1 MLGAVLLG
9 VVACTNLPT
18 LTPPPTPTSTPTPTR
33 TSITLELE
41 VKSNPREA
49 ADIVLNPKPIPGGRY
64 LLGRTV
70 TINVLPK
77 EGWQVDEWVGP
88 VYGIAGKTAKIN
100 MTSNQTV
107 IIRMVRFETALQ
119 SPVPVPPTPTPIPTL
134 PTSVPPTPTSEPAPA
149 PRPTPT
155 LRVRAAPAPTA
166 APGNTAVQPIQFQFL
181 SKWGS
186 QGSGDGQLNFPDGIA
201 VDEAGNVY
209 VADRDNHR
217 VQKFGADG
225 RFLLTWGSE
234 GGGDGQ
240 FNNPRAVSVDR
251 VRNVYVVDQATAG
264 TYGTGIRIQKFSSD
278 GRFLLSWGTSGD
290 GDGQFYNAEGIAV
303 DGAGNVYVTDWGRE
317 RVQKFTSNGGFLL
330 YLGTEGTGAGR
341 GTGDGQF
348 HNPKGISVDR
358 AGNVYVAETINH
370 RVQVFDSN
378 GRFLRKWGSEGSGD
392 GQFNRPTGI
401 AIDRAGNVYVADR
414 DNHRVQ
420 VFDSNG
426 RFQRKWGSEGSGN
439 GQFDRPRYVAVDG
452 AWNVY
457 VSDSGNHRVQVFAPV
472 RPSPS
477 TPVPI
482 STPSPASTPT
492 PGTFEELSSVEKSL
506 VGLWFRS
513 QAATETTNCR
523 TRFVPTGSVYEC
535 RSESKND
542 GIWFYLRF
550 NADRTGCSWEEPEAR
565 GRVRAKQSSF
575 SDWEIEPPEHPE
587 LKLFRV
593 EAVPRGFEYDQSI
606 RRVWPKDLSGLIYGP
621 SSTPKSCPE

>member
-1 MLGAVLLG
+1 MIFAMLTVKCMLGAVLLG

-18 LTPPPTPTSTPTPTR
+18 LTPTPTR

-119 SPVPVPPTPTPIPTL
+119 SPVPVPPTPTPIPSL

-378 GRFLRKWGSEGSGD
+378 GRF
-392 GQFNRPTGI
+392 
-401 AIDRAGNVYVADR
+401 
-414 DNHRVQ
+414 
-420 VFDSNG
+420 
-426 RFQRKWGSEGSGN
+426 QRKWGSEGSGN

>member
-1 MLGAVLLG
+1 MIFAMLTVKCMLGAVLLG

-49 ADIVLNPKPIPGGRY
+49 ADIVLNPKPIHGGRY

-234 GGGDGQ
+234 GG
-240 FNNPRAVSVDR
+240 
-251 VRNVYVVDQATAG
+251 
-264 TYGTGIRIQKFSSD
+264 
-278 GRFLLSWGTSGD
+278 

>member
-1 MLGAVLLG
+1 M
-9 VVACTNLPT
+9 
-18 LTPPPTPTSTPTPTR
+18 
-33 TSITLELE
+33 
-41 VKSNPREA
+41 
-49 ADIVLNPKPIPGGRY
+49 
-64 LLGRTV
+64 
-70 TINVLPK
+70 
-77 EGWQVDEWVGP
+77 
-88 VYGIAGKTAKIN
+88 
-100 MTSNQTV
+100 
-107 IIRMVRFETALQ
+107 
-119 SPVPVPPTPTPIPTL
+119 
-134 PTSVPPTPTSEPAPA
+134 
-149 PRPTPT
+149 
-155 LRVRAAPAPTA
+155 
-166 APGNTAVQPIQFQFL
+166 
-181 SKWGS
+181 
-186 QGSGDGQLNFPDGIA
+186 
-201 VDEAGNVY
+201 
-209 VADRDNHR
+209 
-217 VQKFGADG
+217 
-225 RFLLTWGSE
+225 
-234 GGGDGQ
+234 
-240 FNNPRAVSVDR
+240 
-251 VRNVYVVDQATAG
+251 
-264 TYGTGIRIQKFSSD
+264 
-278 GRFLLSWGTSGD
+278 
-290 GDGQFYNAEGIAV
+290 
-303 DGAGNVYVTDWGRE
+303 
-317 RVQKFTSNGGFLL
+317 QKFTSNGGFLL

-358 AGNVYVAETINH
+358 AGNVYVAETI
-370 RVQVFDSN
+370 
-378 GRFLRKWGSEGSGD
+378 
-392 GQFNRPTGI
+392 
-401 AIDRAGNVYVADR
+401 
-414 DNHRVQ
+414 NHRVQ

-587 LKLFRV
+587 LKLFSGKRFR
-593 EAVPRGFEYDQSI
+593 EASNMISPLGVSGPRICRG
-606 RRVWPKDLSGLIYGP
+606 
-621 SSTPKSCPE
+621 

>member
-1 MLGAVLLG
+1 MIFAMLTVKCMLGAVLLG

-77 EGWQVDEWVGP
+77 EGCLVDEWVGP
-88 VYGIAGKTAKIN
+88 VYGIAGKTAEIN

-119 SPVPVPPTPTPIPTL
+119 SPVPVPPTPTLIPTL

-166 APGNTAVQPIQFQFL
+166 APGNTAVQPIQIQFL

-234 GGGDGQ
+234 GG
-240 FNNPRAVSVDR
+240 
-251 VRNVYVVDQATAG
+251 
-264 TYGTGIRIQKFSSD
+264 
-278 GRFLLSWGTSGD
+278 

-378 GRFLRKWGSEGSGD
+378 GRFLRKWGSEGSGG

-401 AIDRAGNVYVADR
+401 AIDRAGNV
-414 DNHRVQ
+414 
-420 VFDSNG
+420 
-426 RFQRKWGSEGSGN
+426 
-439 GQFDRPRYVAVDG
+439 
-452 AWNVY
+452 
-457 VSDSGNHRVQVFAPV
+457 
-472 RPSPS
+472 
-477 TPVPI
+477 
-482 STPSPASTPT
+482 
-492 PGTFEELSSVEKSL
+492 
-506 VGLWFRS
+506 
-513 QAATETTNCR
+513 
-523 TRFVPTGSVYEC
+523 
-535 RSESKND
+535 
-542 GIWFYLRF
+542 
-550 NADRTGCSWEEPEAR
+550 
-565 GRVRAKQSSF
+565 
-575 SDWEIEPPEHPE
+575 
-587 LKLFRV
+587 
-593 EAVPRGFEYDQSI
+593 
-606 RRVWPKDLSGLIYGP
+606 
-621 SSTPKSCPE
+621 

>member
-1 MLGAVLLG
+1 MIFAMLTVKCMLGAVLLG

-18 LTPPPTPTSTPTPTR
+18 LTPLPTPTSTPTPTR

-107 IIRMVRFETALQ
+107 IIRTVLFETALQ
-119 SPVPVPPTPTPIPTL
+119 SPVPVPPTPTLIPTL

-240 FNNPRAVSVDR
+240 F
-251 VRNVYVVDQATAG
+251 
-264 TYGTGIRIQKFSSD
+264 
-278 GRFLLSWGTSGD
+278 
-290 GDGQFYNAEGIAV
+290 YNAEGIAV

-378 GRFLRKWGSEGSGD
+378 GRF
-392 GQFNRPTGI
+392 
-401 AIDRAGNVYVADR
+401 
-414 DNHRVQ
+414 
-420 VFDSNG
+420 
-426 RFQRKWGSEGSGN
+426 QRKWGSEGSGN

-457 VSDSGNHRVQVFAPV
+457 VSESGNHRVQVFAPV

>member
-1 MLGAVLLG
+1 MIFAMLTVKCMLGAVLLG

-18 LTPPPTPTSTPTPTR
+18 LTPPPTPTPTR

-64 LLGRTV
+64 LRGRTV

-77 EGWQVDEWVGP
+77 EGWLVDEWVGP
-88 VYGIAGKTAKIN
+88 VYGKAGKTAEIN

-119 SPVPVPPTPTPIPTL
+119 SPVPVPPTPTLIPTL

-240 FNNPRAVSVDR
+240 F
-251 VRNVYVVDQATAG
+251 
-264 TYGTGIRIQKFSSD
+264 
-278 GRFLLSWGTSGD
+278 
-290 GDGQFYNAEGIAV
+290 YNAEGIAV

-358 AGNVYVAETINH
+358 AGNVYVAETI
-370 RVQVFDSN
+370 
-378 GRFLRKWGSEGSGD
+378 
-392 GQFNRPTGI
+392 
-401 AIDRAGNVYVADR
+401 
-414 DNHRVQ
+414 NHRVQ

>member
-18 LTPPPTPTSTPTPTR
+18 LTPTPTR

-201 VDEAGNVY
+201 VDEAGSVY

-217 VQKFGADG
+217 VQRFGADG

-234 GGGDGQ
+234 GG
-240 FNNPRAVSVDR
+240 
-251 VRNVYVVDQATAG
+251 
-264 TYGTGIRIQKFSSD
+264 
-278 GRFLLSWGTSGD
+278 

>member
-1 MLGAVLLG
+1 
-9 VVACTNLPT
+9 
-18 LTPPPTPTSTPTPTR
+18 
-33 TSITLELE
+33 
-41 VKSNPREA
+41 
-49 ADIVLNPKPIPGGRY
+49 
-64 LLGRTV
+64 
-70 TINVLPK
+70 
-77 EGWQVDEWVGP
+77 
-88 VYGIAGKTAKIN
+88 

-134 PTSVPPTPTSEPAPA
+134 PTSVPPTPTSEP
-149 PRPTPT
+149 
-155 LRVRAAPAPTA
+155 APAPTA

-240 FNNPRAVSVDR
+240 F
-251 VRNVYVVDQATAG
+251 
-264 TYGTGIRIQKFSSD
+264 
-278 GRFLLSWGTSGD
+278 
-290 GDGQFYNAEGIAV
+290 
-303 DGAGNVYVTDWGRE
+303 
-317 RVQKFTSNGGFLL
+317 
-330 YLGTEGTGAGR
+330 
-341 GTGDGQF
+341 
-348 HNPKGISVDR
+348 
-358 AGNVYVAETINH
+358 
-370 RVQVFDSN
+370 
-378 GRFLRKWGSEGSGD
+378 
-392 GQFNRPTGI
+392 
-401 AIDRAGNVYVADR
+401 
-414 DNHRVQ
+414 
-420 VFDSNG
+420 
-426 RFQRKWGSEGSGN
+426 
-439 GQFDRPRYVAVDG
+439 DRPRYVAVDG

-477 TPVPI
+477 THVPI

>member
-1 MLGAVLLG
+1 M
-9 VVACTNLPT
+9 
-18 LTPPPTPTSTPTPTR
+18 
-33 TSITLELE
+33 
-41 VKSNPREA
+41 
-49 ADIVLNPKPIPGGRY
+49 
-64 LLGRTV
+64 
-70 TINVLPK
+70 
-77 EGWQVDEWVGP
+77 
-88 VYGIAGKTAKIN
+88 
-100 MTSNQTV
+100 
-107 IIRMVRFETALQ
+107 
-119 SPVPVPPTPTPIPTL
+119 
-134 PTSVPPTPTSEPAPA
+134 
-149 PRPTPT
+149 
-155 LRVRAAPAPTA
+155 
-166 APGNTAVQPIQFQFL
+166 
-181 SKWGS
+181 
-186 QGSGDGQLNFPDGIA
+186 
-201 VDEAGNVY
+201 
-209 VADRDNHR
+209 
-217 VQKFGADG
+217 
-225 RFLLTWGSE
+225 
-234 GGGDGQ
+234 
-240 FNNPRAVSVDR
+240 DR

-358 AGNVYVAETINH
+358 AGNVYVAETI
-370 RVQVFDSN
+370 
-378 GRFLRKWGSEGSGD
+378 
-392 GQFNRPTGI
+392 
-401 AIDRAGNVYVADR
+401 
-414 DNHRVQ
+414 NHRVQ

>member
-1 MLGAVLLG
+1 MIFAMLTVKCMLGAVLLG

-18 LTPPPTPTSTPTPTR
+18 LTPPPTPTPTR

-166 APGNTAVQPIQFQFL
+166 APGNTAVQPIQFL

-358 AGNVYVAETINH
+358 AGNVYVAETI
-370 RVQVFDSN
+370 
-378 GRFLRKWGSEGSGD
+378 
-392 GQFNRPTGI
+392 
-401 AIDRAGNVYVADR
+401 
-414 DNHRVQ
+414 NHRVQ

>member
-1 MLGAVLLG
+1 MIFAMLTVKCMFGAVLLG
-9 VVACTNLPT
+9 VVGCTNLPT
-18 LTPPPTPTSTPTPTR
+18 LTPPPTPTPTR

-64 LLGRTV
+64 LRGRTV

-88 VYGIAGKTAKIN
+88 VYGITGKTAKIN

-278 GRFLLSWGTSGD
+278 
-290 GDGQFYNAEGIAV
+290 
-303 DGAGNVYVTDWGRE
+303 
-317 RVQKFTSNGGFLL
+317 
-330 YLGTEGTGAGR
+330 
-341 GTGDGQF
+341 
-348 HNPKGISVDR
+348 
-358 AGNVYVAETINH
+358 
-370 RVQVFDSN
+370 
-378 GRFLRKWGSEGSGD
+378 
-392 GQFNRPTGI
+392 
-401 AIDRAGNVYVADR
+401 
-414 DNHRVQ
+414 
-420 VFDSNG
+420 
-426 RFQRKWGSEGSGN
+426 
-439 GQFDRPRYVAVDG
+439 
-452 AWNVY
+452 
-457 VSDSGNHRVQVFAPV
+457 
-472 RPSPS
+472 
-477 TPVPI
+477 
-482 STPSPASTPT
+482 
-492 PGTFEELSSVEKSL
+492 
-506 VGLWFRS
+506 
-513 QAATETTNCR
+513 
-523 TRFVPTGSVYEC
+523 
-535 RSESKND
+535 
-542 GIWFYLRF
+542 
-550 NADRTGCSWEEPEAR
+550 
-565 GRVRAKQSSF
+565 
-575 SDWEIEPPEHPE
+575 
-587 LKLFRV
+587 
-593 EAVPRGFEYDQSI
+593 
-606 RRVWPKDLSGLIYGP
+606 
-621 SSTPKSCPE
+621 

>member
-1 MLGAVLLG
+1 MIFAMLTVKCMLGAVLLG

-217 VQKFGADG
+217 VQKFGGDG

-234 GGGDGQ
+234 GG
-240 FNNPRAVSVDR
+240 
-251 VRNVYVVDQATAG
+251 
-264 TYGTGIRIQKFSSD
+264 
-278 GRFLLSWGTSGD
+278 

-303 DGAGNVYVTDWGRE
+303 DGAGNVYVTDWGQE
-317 RVQKFTSNGGFLL
+317 RVQKLTSNGGFLL

-358 AGNVYVAETINH
+358 AGNVYVAETI
-370 RVQVFDSN
+370 S
-378 GRFLRKWGSEGSGD
+378 
-392 GQFNRPTGI
+392 
-401 AIDRAGNVYVADR
+401 
-414 DNHRVQ
+414 HRVQ

-472 RPSPS
+472 QPSPS

-506 VGLWFRS
+506 VGLWSRS

-542 GIWFYLRF
+542 GICFYLRF
-550 NADRTGCSWEEPEAR
+550 NANRTGCSWEEPEAR

-575 SDWEIEPPEHPE
+575 SDWEIEPPEHPA

-621 SSTPKSCPE
+621 SSTPRSCPE

>member
-1 MLGAVLLG
+1 M
-9 VVACTNLPT
+9 
-18 LTPPPTPTSTPTPTR
+18 
-33 TSITLELE
+33 
-41 VKSNPREA
+41 
-49 ADIVLNPKPIPGGRY
+49 PK
-64 LLGRTV
+64 V
-70 TINVLPK
+70 
-77 EGWQVDEWVGP
+77 GWQVDEWVGP

-134 PTSVPPTPTSEPAPA
+134 PTSVPPTPTSEP
-149 PRPTPT
+149 
-155 LRVRAAPAPTA
+155 APAPTA

-303 DGAGNVYVTDWGRE
+303 DGAWNVYVTDWGRE

-358 AGNVYVAETINH
+358 AGNVYVAEPI
-370 RVQVFDSN
+370 
-378 GRFLRKWGSEGSGD
+378 
-392 GQFNRPTGI
+392 
-401 AIDRAGNVYVADR
+401 
-414 DNHRVQ
+414 NHRVQ

-477 TPVPI
+477 PPVPI
-482 STPSPASTPT
+482 SPPSPASTPT